1 MSALLLGKRRYLS
14 VSEFAE
20 ATGLPA
26 TTVRERCKRGC
37 YRLRS
42 RRRPGQHYQIVASEA
57 EVARPPVR

>member
-37 YRLRS
+37 
-42 RRRPGQHYQIVASEA
+42 
-57 EVARPPVR
+57 